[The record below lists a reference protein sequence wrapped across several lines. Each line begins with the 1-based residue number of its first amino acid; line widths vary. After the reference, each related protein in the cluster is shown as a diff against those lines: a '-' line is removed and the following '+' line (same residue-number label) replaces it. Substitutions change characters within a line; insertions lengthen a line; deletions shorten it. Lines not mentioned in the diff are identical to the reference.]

1 MDDMDKQRIAD
12 MLAGMQF
19 GRKAPPSRQ
28 NKAAYAALE
37 AGVAD
42 VLKDLNRLHLRLW
55 HAVSRREYHSL
66 SLEEARLELQSIQAR
81 ISSLTQKE

>member
-1 MDDMDKQRIAD
+1 MDDRNKQRIAD

-28 NKAAYAALE
+28 TKAAYAALE

-42 VLKDLNRLHLRLW
+42 VLKDLKKLRLRLW

-66 SLEEARLELQSIQAR
+66 SLEEARLELESIKAR

>member
-1 MDDMDKQRIAD
+1 MDRDKQRIAD

-28 NKAAYAALE
+28 DKAAYAALE

-42 VLKDLNRLHLRLW
+42 VLKDLKKLHLRLW
-55 HAVSRREYHSL
+55 HAVSRRDYHSL
-66 SLEEARLELQSIQAR
+66 SLGEARLELQSIKAR

>member
-1 MDDMDKQRIAD
+1 MDDQYKRIAD
-12 MLAGMQF
+12 MLSGMQF
-19 GRKAPPSRQ
+19 GRRLPPSKQ
-28 NKAAYAALE
+28 TKAEYAALE
-37 AGVAD
+37 SGIAD

-66 SLEEARLELQSIQAR
+66 SLKEARLELESIQAR

>member
-1 MDDMDKQRIAD
+1 MDRDKQRIAD

-28 NKAAYAALE
+28 DKAAYAALE

-42 VLKDLNRLHLRLW
+42 VLKDLKKLHLRLW
-55 HAVSRREYHSL
+55 HAISRREYHSL
-66 SLEEARLELQSIQAR
+66 SLNEVRLELQSIQAR
-81 ISSLTQKE
+81 ISSLTQEE

>member
-1 MDDMDKQRIAD
+1 MDRDKQRIAD

-28 NKAAYAALE
+28 DKAAYAALE

-42 VLKDLNRLHLRLW
+42 VLKDLKKLHLRLW
-55 HAVSRREYHSL
+55 HAISRREYHSL
-66 SLEEARLELQSIQAR
+66 SLKEARLELQSIQAR
-81 ISSLTQKE
+81 ISSLTQEE

>member
-1 MDDMDKQRIAD
+1 MDKQRIED
-12 MLAGMQF
+12 MLSGMQF

-28 NKAAYAALE
+28 DKAAYAALE
-37 AGVAD
+37 AGVAG

-55 HAVSRREYHSL
+55 HAVSRREYYSL
-66 SLEEARLELQSIQAR
+66 SLEEARLGLESIQAR